1 MISEL
6 RTIIGRSLID
16 YRGWCTKRKIVVIE
30 SDDWGAIRMPSKSVY
45 NALLKQG
52 LRVDRCLFSRYDSL
66 ESVDDLERLFTVLD
80 SVKDRNERGAVFT
93 ANCVVANPDFAKI
106 KETNYLQYSYEPVS
120 ETYKRYWGK
129 DDVLDFYKDGL
140 RRRIWKPQLHGR
152 EHLNVFRWLRALQ
165 ENDGITRLCFEQ
177 SHFSLTP
184 IVSDKIKA
192 RFMDSFGNVSEDS
205 LLIEQKIIEEAVMMF
220 KNRYGYVSQ
229 SFIAPCYIWR
239 SELEPVLKKNGVLFI
254 QGAWNQQIPIGET
267 PVVVKNKR
275 HYIGERNKNGQ
286 IYTVRNVVFEPFLGG
301 GNEVDKALR
310 QIKVAFFWNK
320 PVIISS
326 HRINY
331 VGSLDCK
338 QRDKNL
344 TLLSE
349 LLNKIVE
356 LYPEAE
362 FLSSDELGNLITKN
376 Y

>member
-6 RTIIGRSLID
+6 RTIVGRSLID
-16 YRGWCTKRKIVVIE
+16 YRGWRTKRKIVVIE

-45 NALLKQG
+45 NTLLKQG
-52 LRVDRCLFSRYDSL
+52 LRVDKCLFSRYDSL
-66 ESVDDLERLFTVLD
+66 ESVDDLERLFAVLD
-80 SVKDRNERGAVFT
+80 SVKDKNGRGAVFT

-106 KETNYLQYSYEPVS
+106 KEANYLQYFYEPVT
-120 ETYKRYWGK
+120 ETYKKYWGN
-129 DDVLDFYKDGL
+129 DDVSDFYKDGL
-140 RRRIWKPQLHGR
+140 HRRVWKPQLHGR

-165 ENDGITRLCFEQ
+165 ENDEITRLCFEQ

-184 IVSDKIKA
+184 VVSDKVKA
-192 RFMDSFGNVSEDS
+192 RFMDSFGNVSGES
-205 LLIEQKIIEEAVMMF
+205 LLIEQKIIEEAAMMF
-220 KNRYGYVSQ
+220 KNRYGYVSR

-254 QGAWNQQIPIGET
+254 QGAWNQQIPIGEI

-320 PVIISS
+320 PAIISS

-331 VGSLDCK
+331 VGSLDYK

-349 LLNKIVE
+349 LLNKIVK

-362 FLSSDELGNLITKN
+362 FLSSDELGNLIAKN

>member
-1 MISEL
+1 
-6 RTIIGRSLID
+6 
-16 YRGWCTKRKIVVIE
+16 
-30 SDDWGAIRMPSKSVY
+30 
-45 NALLKQG
+45 
-52 LRVDRCLFSRYDSL
+52 
-66 ESVDDLERLFTVLD
+66 
-80 SVKDRNERGAVFT
+80 
-93 ANCVVANPDFAKI
+93 
-106 KETNYLQYSYEPVS
+106 
-120 ETYKRYWGK
+120 
-129 DDVLDFYKDGL
+129 
-140 RRRIWKPQLHGR
+140 
-152 EHLNVFRWLRALQ
+152 
-165 ENDGITRLCFEQ
+165 
-177 SHFSLTP
+177 
-184 IVSDKIKA
+184 
-192 RFMDSFGNVSEDS
+192 
-205 LLIEQKIIEEAVMMF
+205 MF
-220 KNRYGYVSQ
+220 KNMYGYVSQ

-254 QGAWNQQIPIGET
+254 QGAWNQQIPIGEI

-320 PVIISS
+320 PAIISS

-331 VGSLDCK
+331 VGSLDYK

-349 LLNKIVE
+349 LLNKIVK

-362 FLSSDELGNLITKN
+362 FLSSDELGNLIAKN